1 MAEPVTLLWGAPDLR
16 DAIGVVQSCGVNT
29 SQENAEARDEQGKV
43 IELRSYSQSD
53 ELSIEALITSG
64 KTPPKAGEKVTIS
77 AEKGNLAG
85 DYLCTSSAGDYLCT
99 SSNVTQSN
107 TDYQKVSITL
117 QKKDSAAIVPA
128 SSPSAGV

>member
-16 DAIGVVQSCGVNT
+16 DAIGVVQNCGVNT

-85 DYLCTSSAGDYLCT
+85 DYLCTSS
-99 SSNVTQSN
+99 NVTQSN

-128 SSPSAGV
+128 SSPSAGE

>member
-77 AEKGNLAG
+77 AQKGNL
-85 DYLCTSSAGDYLCT
+85 AGDYLCT

-128 SSPSAGV
+128 SSPSAGE